1 MLSVEDM
8 QMIFDISRNM
18 AYKIVN
24 TNDFPKI
31 RIGSR
36 IFIKD
41 SDFVCCTRDG
51 KHAAITYISENIGRI
66 E

>member
-8 QMIFDISRNM
+8 QVIFDISRNM

-24 TNDFPKI
+24 THDFPKI

-36 IFIKD
+36 IFIPRKE
-41 SDFVCCTRDG
+41 FNNWVKRYIG
-51 KHAAITYISENIGRI
+51 KTYSIN
-66 E
+66 